1 MCSKQRA
8 LHNSEG
14 FFVTIE
20 GIEGAGKST
29 LASSLQKH
37 LASEG
42 FDVVVTAEPGGDP
55 VAEKIRDILL
65 DRTNIISVRAELLLF
80 ESARAQ
86 HVEMVILPALRRGCI
101 VISDRFA
108 DSSLAYQGWARG
120 QNVEEIRML
129 NDYATCGLRPNL
141 TLLLD
146 LPPQEGLAR
155 QQKVDRM
162 SAENIAFHE
171 AVRNGYLELAK
182 CEPDRFVVIDA
193 TMEPDEVLKMAIDA
207 IEERVRQVKS

>member
-1 MCSKQRA
+1 MSSKQQA
-8 LHNSEG
+8 SHNGEG
-14 FFVTIE
+14 FFITIE

-29 LASSLQKH
+29 LALSLQKH
-37 LASEG
+37 FASEG

-55 VAEKIRDILL
+55 VSEKIRDILL
-65 DRTNIISVRAELLLF
+65 DRTNVISVRAELLLF

-108 DSSLAYQGWARG
+108 DSSLAYQGWARK
-120 QNVEEIRML
+120 QDVEEVRML
-129 NDYATCGLRPNL
+129 NEYATQGLKPDI

-155 QQKVDRM
+155 QLKVDRM
-162 SAENIAFHE
+162 SAEDIAFHE
-171 AVRNGYLELAK
+171 AVRNGYLAMAK

-193 TMEPDEVLKMAIDA
+193 TMEPGEVLKKAIDA
-207 IEERVRQVKS
+207 IAERLKL

>member
-1 MCSKQRA
+1 MKKQQA
-8 LHNSEG
+8 LHNSKG
-14 FFVTIE
+14 FFITIE

-29 LASSLQKH
+29 LASLLRTY

-42 FDVVVTAEPGGDP
+42 LDVVVTAEPGGDP
-55 VAEKIRDILL
+55 VAEKIREILL
-65 DRTNIISVRAELLLF
+65 DRKNIISVRAELLLF

-86 HVEMVILPALRRGCI
+86 HVEMVILPALRRGCV

-120 QNVEEIRML
+120 QDVEEIRLL
-129 NDYATCGLRPNL
+129 NDYATHGLKPDL

-146 LPPQEGLAR
+146 LPPQEGLVR
-155 QQKVDRM
+155 QQKIDRM
-162 SAENIAFHE
+162 SAEGIWFHE
-171 AVRNGYLELAK
+171 SVRHGYLALAR

-193 TMEPDEVLKMAIDA
+193 TMSPNSVLERA
-207 IEERVRQVKS
+207 IEAIAERRKQVKR